1 MPFKSEKQK
10 NFLFANKP
18 EIAKKWAKKYKKG
31 GSAKNLTVPQMKANA
46 AGMKPVIA
54 TKPKGDPT
62 GQGLRG
68 QALTGATIK
77 RARGGTVVKV
87 KPRGFS
93 RMLPSKRPTTKIYR
107 SQGR

>member
-1 MPFKSEKQK
+1 MTITKRTSRANVAGGPTSITRKKKDEKKQ
-10 NFLFANKP
+10 NW
-18 EIAKKWAKKYKKG
+18 I
-31 GSAKNLTVPQMKANA
+31 TVK
-46 AGMKPVIA
+46 KPVIA

-68 QALTGATIK
+68 QALTGATVK
-77 RARGGTVVKV
+77 RARGGTVEKV

-93 RMLPSKRPTTKIYR
+93 RMLPSKRPVTKIYR